1 MWLIS
6 IITMN
11 NKLHYILPCV
21 SVGVGVE
28 EEEVLESGLQPI
40 SAISLQ
46 QSP

>member
-1 MWLIS
+1 MA
-6 IITMN
+6 N
-11 NKLHYILPCV
+11 GLHFILPSV

-28 EEEVLESGLQPI
+28 EEELSESGLQPI